1 MPLGMFSEVD
11 YDTTSKKLYDG
22 DLVIMV
28 SDGVIDALDCED
40 NDSKLVEII
49 RDIQCTTPKE
59 VADRIL
65 ENAVLDKSRLTD
77 DMTVLVTGIWENNK
91 KIA

>member
-1 MPLGMFSEVD
+1 METIKSTSMPLGMFSEVD

-49 RDIQCTTPKE
+49 RDIQCT
-59 VADRIL
+59 AHSQAAGCAYL
-65 ENAVLDKSRLTD
+65 S
-77 DMTVLVTGIWENNK
+77 WC
-91 KIA
+91 